1 MAEEERDINLE
12 NLFRKKLEGSEIE
25 PGSDLTRRFM
35 SRLEHR
41 EFFRFNPA
49 RFNLY
54 YLTAAA
60 AALLVAGIL
69 IFSRADEGSQ
79 QPLSGDPMPQ
89 AETGVRAADPPA
101 TVAVITEGKQ
111 IPPVR
116 YARASPSPEESLPGG
131 GNPSPA
137 RNSNITISPRQG
149 DASLKVAGQSGNTDI
164 ALRYK
169 GMPRPVIEMSES
181 SGCVPL
187 RVSFR
192 NATSWSSSV
201 LWSFGDGGTSTES
214 ETDYIFDLPGNYTVT
229 LILTDA
235 KGRTSVTSTMVEA
248 WPVPK
253 AAFEIPENDVSLT
266 DGKVEFR
273 NLSVG
278 ATQYLW
284 DFGDDVSSG
293 LYEPEHKY
301 DRYGKYDVTLIA
313 FSENGCADSLTLA
326 DAFTDTGMFL
336 RFPNAFI
343 PNTGGPTGGYYSQR
357 TDEVNQVFHPLSSGV
372 TSFNLKIYS
381 KQGMMVF
388 ESNDLNIGWDG
399 YYKGQMCSPGVYI
412 WKARGL
418 WRNGQPI
425 VESGDV
431 TLLKY

>member
-1 MAEEERDINLE
+1 MAEEERDTYLE

-25 PGSDLTRRFM
+25 PGSDLTGRFM
-35 SRLEHR
+35 SRLERR

-60 AALLVAGIL
+60 AALLAAGIL
-69 IFSRADEGSQ
+69 IFSRTDKGSQ
-79 QPLSGDPMPQ
+79 NPVAGNQIPQ
-89 AETGVRAADPPA
+89 AEMMVRPADPPA
-101 TVAVITEGKQ
+101 AVAGITTGN
-111 IPPVR
+111 PVTPVR
-116 YARASPSPEESLPGG
+116 YVRAPDSPDENSSGSGKASPV
-131 GNPSPA
+131 
-137 RNSNITISPRQG
+137 RNSNIIIPTRLA
-149 DASLKVAGQSGNTDI
+149 DASMKVSGQSGNTDI

-169 GMPRPVIEMSES
+169 GMPRPVIEMSVA

-235 KGRTSVTSTMVEA
+235 KGRTTLTSTMVEA
-248 WPVPK
+248 WAVPR
-253 AAFEIPENDVSLT
+253 AAFEIPEKDVSLT

-293 LYEPEHKY
+293 MFEPEHKY
-301 DRYGKYDVTLIA
+301 DRYGKYDVTLTA
-313 FSENGCADSLTLA
+313 FSENGCADSVTVA
-326 DAFTDTGMFL
+326 DLFTDAGTYI

-343 PNTGGPTGGYYSQR
+343 PNAGGPTGGYYSQI
-357 TDEVNQVFHPLSSGV
+357 TDEANQVFHAVASGV
-372 TSFNLKIYS
+372 SSCNLKIYS
-381 KQGMMVF
+381 KDGMMVF
-388 ESNDLNIGWDG
+388 ESDDLSMGWDG
-399 YYKGQMCSPGVYI
+399 YYKGQLCSPGVYI
-412 WKARGL
+412 WKARGS
-418 WRNGQPI
+418 WRNGQSI
-425 VESGDV
+425 VMAGDV